1 MLKNLK
7 SLMGQFAA
15 FCRLEAAIVE
25 ELEEQ
30 HADLYANKELAKKN
44 QAAIRALEERVSKLE
59 IILRQRVQV

>member
-30 HADLYANKELAKKN
+30 HSDVYALKEHTKKD
-44 QAAIRALEERVSKLE
+44 QAAIRALDERLAKVE
-59 IILRQRVQV
+59 IILRQKVKV

>member
-7 SLMGQFAA
+7 NLMGQFAS

-30 HADLYANKELAKKN
+30 HNDVYALKEHATKD

-59 IILRQRVQV
+59 IILRQKVKV